1 MSKWKSRV
9 AAIIALLLVIGGA
22 AYYWLVMES
31 HMPGDA
37 AFTLDIEGA
46 RKLADSL
53 PGDKPVAIHAEQ
65 VAEFTF
71 PATAIVAGD
80 GWTKVAMPVFSY
92 QLVYS
97 DGVTGIIDTGLDK
110 KSGEASGTT
119 SFDQQAYDRMSAALH
134 KARFILMTHEHMDH
148 IGGLAAQADIASLHD
163 AVRITAEQQAHPE
176 RMLPVAFPAGALEG
190 FTPLVYGDMA
200 AIAPGVVVIKSP
212 GHSPGS
218 QMVYVRRADGREYLF
233 LGDVAWQFRNIE
245 TQRERARLVT
255 QFLLK
260 EDRHQVFGELKALA
274 ALHQSVPELII
285 VPGHDGKVI
294 ADLLSDGMI
303 TAKFE

>member
-9 AAIIALLLVIGGA
+9 AAVVAFLLVLGGG
-22 AYYWLVMES
+22 AYYWFVMES
-31 HMPGDA
+31 HIPGDA

-53 PGDKPVAIHAEQ
+53 PGDKPIAIHVEQ
-65 VAEFTF
+65 IAAFSF

-80 GWTKVAMPVFSY
+80 GWSKVDMPVFSY
-92 QLVYS
+92 ELVYP

-110 KSGEASGTT
+110 KSAEAAGTA
-119 SFDQQAYDRMSAALH
+119 SFDEQAFDRMSAALH
-134 KARFILMTHEHMDH
+134 KARFIVMTHEHMDH
-148 IGGLAAQADIASLHD
+148 IGGLAAQADVASLHD

-176 RMLPVAFPAGALEG
+176 RMAPVTFPDGVLQG
-190 FTPLVYGDMA
+190 FTPLVYDDMA

-218 QMVYVRRADGREYLF
+218 QMVFVRRADGKEYLF

-255 QFLLK
+255 QFMLK

-274 ALHQSVPELII
+274 ALHQTVPELVM

-294 ADLLSDGMI
+294 ANLLSNGLI
-303 TAKFE
+303 SAKFE

>member
-9 AAIIALLLVIGGA
+9 AAIVAALLVLGGG

-65 VAEFTF
+65 IAAFTF

-80 GWTKVAMPVFSY
+80 GWAQVAMPVFSY
-92 QLVYS
+92 ELVYP

-110 KSGEASGTT
+110 AAAEAAGTT
-119 SFDQQAYDRMSAALH
+119 AFDPEAYERMSAALH
-134 KARFILMTHEHMDH
+134 KASFILLTHEHMDH
-148 IGGLAAQADIASLHD
+148 IGGLAAQSDVASLHE

-176 RMLPVAFPAGALEG
+176 RMAPVTFPDGVLES

-255 QFLLK
+255 QFMLK
-260 EDRHQVFGELKALA
+260 EDRLQVFGELKALA
-274 ALHQSVPELII
+274 ALLKTVPELVI

-294 ADLLSDGMI
+294 ANLLSGQLMR
-303 TAKFE
+303 AKFE